1 MITLTAWNKP
11 VFSANI
17 WDWVQH
23 LHLVGNW
30 NMTVH
35 ADESKVSEV
44 RKEIKIKTDKSGA
57 WSTEVG
63 IKL

>member
-1 MITLTAWNKP
+1 MIFITLTTWDKS

-44 RKEIKIKTDKSGA
+44 KEIKKIDKSGV

-63 IKL
+63 LKL